1 MLNKIFISRSR
12 LLFAIGIFCFFTF
25 AIFLYEVGILSK
37 IFGYSDWDFYSKVL
51 MKGDNGGIG
60 FVALLNKFHIYFG
73 SAAKFIWY
81 ALHLIFSTLFFS
93 RFLNLILYYNQ
104 RTVYFFLLSPFFLLF
119 YIGIYKEA
127 LLFNLL
133 LFCLTYKGLFFR
145 GIAIINFGI
154 IRSQLFPFIGVLL
167 TRFHFLLYLALSFI
181 GGILVIKLNII
192 DFKFIA
198 GSMGEIKG
206 LQKNDFP
213 IDTLSELSVFSL
225 FKNLVIILLG
235 FIFIKS
241 LFLKVIYFF
250 SVAYIF
256 YYYLNNKLYKLL
268 ISFIFGMLPYS
279 LILSNA
285 GTSLRIITFLFVS
298 TLAYDV
304 YVVRPLSLSKL

>member
-12 LLFAIGIFCFFTF
+12 LLFAIGVFCFFTF

-81 ALHLIFSTLFFS
+81 AVQLLVSTLLFS
-93 RFLNLILYYNQ
+93 RLLNLILYYNLKAL
-104 RTVYFFLLSPFFLLF
+104 YIFLLSPFFLLF
-119 YIGIYKEA
+119 YIGIYKESFLFNI
-127 LLFNLL
+127 LLFSLS
-133 LFCLTYKGLFFR
+133 YKGLLFR
-145 GIAIINFGI
+145 VLAVMNFGI
-154 IRSQLFPFIGVLL
+154 IRSQLFPFIAVLL
-167 TRFHFLLYLALSFI
+167 TRFHFLIYLALTFI

-225 FKNLVIILLG
+225 FKNLLIILLG

-250 SVAYIF
+250 SMVYIF
-256 YYYLNNKLYKLL
+256 YYYLSNKLYKLL
-268 ISFIFGMLPYS
+268 MSFIFGMLPYS

-298 TLAYDV
+298 TLAYDLFV
-304 YVVRPLSLSKL
+304 MRPLSLSK

>member
-1 MLNKIFISRSR
+1 MLNKLFISRSR
-12 LLFAIGIFCFFTF
+12 LLFLIGIFCFFTI
-25 AIFLYEVGILSK
+25 AIIFYEVGILSK

-60 FVALLNKFHIYFG
+60 FVAFLNKFNIYFG
-73 SAAKFIWY
+73 TAAKFIWY
-81 ALHLIFSTLFFS
+81 ALHILISTILFS
-93 RFLNLILYYNQ
+93 RFLNLILYYNL
-104 RTVYFFLLSPFFLLF
+104 RSLYLFLLSPFFLLF

-127 LLFNLL
+127 FLFNILLFS
-133 LFCLTYKGLFFR
+133 LTYKGFLFRVF
-145 GIAIINFGI
+145 AIINFGV
-154 IRSQLFPFIGVLL
+154 IRSQLVPFISVLL
-167 TRFHFLLYLALSFI
+167 TKFHFLIYLVFTLI

-213 IDTLSELSVFSL
+213 IDTLYELSVFSL

-241 LFLKVIYFF
+241 LFLKVIYFV
-250 SVAYIF
+250 SVVYIF
-256 YYYLNNKLYKLL
+256 YYYLSNKLYKLL
-268 ISFIFGMLPYS
+268 MSFIFGMLPYC

-298 TLAYDV
+298 TIAYDV
-304 YVVRPLSLSKL
+304 FVARPLNILK

>member
-51 MKGDNGGIG
+51 MKGDNGDAG
-60 FVALLNKFHIYFG
+60 FVAVLNKFHIYFG

-81 ALHLIFSTLFFS
+81 ALQILISTFLFS
-93 RFLNLILYYNQ
+93 RFLNLILYYNLKSL
-104 RTVYFFLLSPFFLLF
+104 YIFFLSPFFLLF

-127 LLFNLL
+127 YLFNLL
-133 LFCLTYKGLFFR
+133 LFSLTYKGLLFR
-145 GIAIINFGI
+145 GFAIINFGF
-154 IRSQLFPFIGVLL
+154 IRAQLFPFIAVLL
-167 TRFHFLLYLALSFI
+167 TRFHFLIYLVLTLI

-198 GSMGEIKG
+198 GSVGEIKG

-213 IDTLSELSVFSL
+213 TDTLSELSVFSL
-225 FKNLVIILLG
+225 FKNLFIILLG

-250 SVAYIF
+250 SIVYIF

-268 ISFIFGMLPYS
+268 MSFIFGMLPYS

-304 YVVRPLSLSKL
+304 YVVRPLSLSK